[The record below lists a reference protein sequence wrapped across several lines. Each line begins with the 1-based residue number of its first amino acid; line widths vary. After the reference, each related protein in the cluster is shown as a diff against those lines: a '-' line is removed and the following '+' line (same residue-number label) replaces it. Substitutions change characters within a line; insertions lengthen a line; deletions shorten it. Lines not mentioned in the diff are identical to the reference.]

1 MFSANDTY
9 LLQGQ
14 TPDEMVQIDG
24 SFRPAWAE
32 FMEYWKKLDTED
44 TATRFS
50 KGSQYLRDAGV
61 FYRHYS
67 EGVSTERDWPLN
79 HLPVL
84 LEEEEW
90 TTLSDGLVQR
100 ASLLELL
107 MKDFYGANRL
117 VQEGKLPAACLAQNP
132 EWLRPL
138 VGLTPRGEDFL
149 YYLAFD

>member
-14 TPDEMVQIDG
+14 TPDEMVQLDG

-50 KGSQYLRDAGV
+50 KGSPYLCDAGV

-107 MKDFYGANRL
+107 MKDF
-117 VQEGKLPAACLAQNP
+117 
-132 EWLRPL
+132 
-138 VGLTPRGEDFL
+138 
-149 YYLAFD
+149 

>member
-9 LLQGQ
+9 LHQGQ
-14 TPDEMVQIDG
+14 TPDEMVQLDG

-61 FYRHYS
+61 FYHHYN

-79 HLPVL
+79 YLPVL

-90 TTLSDGLVQR
+90 TTLSDGLVSNFTSKV
-100 ASLLELL
+100 AVPPYSDVLLSIGVTVTPEVSLS
-107 MKDFYGANRL
+107 RL
-117 VQEGKLPAACLAQNP
+117 IKSRNCL
-132 EWLRPL
+132 
-138 VGLTPRGEDFL
+138 GL
-149 YYLAFD
+149 